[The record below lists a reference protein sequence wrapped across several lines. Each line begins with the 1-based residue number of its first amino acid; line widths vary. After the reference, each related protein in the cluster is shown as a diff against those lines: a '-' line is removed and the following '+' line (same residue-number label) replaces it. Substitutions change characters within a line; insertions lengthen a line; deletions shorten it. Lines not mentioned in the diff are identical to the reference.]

1 MISYI
6 TRRVLVLPFVILGI
20 LLIIFGMIQLL
31 SVNQRLSTYI
41 SSPAEL
47 KNTDIEVL
55 KEQYGLTDPIW
66 ARFGRWLDDVVHL
79 RFGWSESAKMT
90 AKEAFSQFFPVS
102 LELALWSVL
111 PIVLGGIWLGT
122 ISAVNHNQFI
132 DHITRLFAIVGWS
145 LPSFVAALLL
155 LMIFYGG
162 VVTWFP
168 PGRLG
173 LDATRIVNSAQFVRY
188 TQINTIDAVLN
199 WNWFVFWNA
208 VKHIILPAIVMSYVR
223 WAMLLRIMRSSLLE
237 TLRKDYVQT
246 ARAKGQK
253 ESIVIKKHARRN
265 ALIPVV
271 TVAGI
276 YVAFLINGLVI
287 TETIFNW
294 HGLGRWAVTAAQQFD
309 TSSLMLF
316 ALFNGVLLVMAN
328 LTVDIIYA
336 YLDPRVTYD

>member
-6 TRRVLVLPFVILGI
+6 TRRVLVLPFVILGV
-20 LLIIFGMIQLL
+20 LLIVFGMIQFL

-47 KNTDIEVL
+47 KNTDLEVL
-55 KEQYGLTDPIW
+55 AEQYGLNDPIW
-66 ARFGRWLDDVVHL
+66 TRFGRWMSDVVQFN
-79 RFGWSESAKMT
+79 FGWSESAKMPT
-90 AKEAFSQFFPVS
+90 KRAFTTFFPVS
-102 LELALWSVL
+102 LELAIWSAL

-122 ISAVNHNQFI
+122 VAAVNHNNVV

-145 LPSFVAALLL
+145 LPSFVAGLLL
-155 LMIFYGG
+155 LMVFYGG
-162 VVTWFP
+162 VVSWFP
-168 PGRLG
+168 PGRLSFE
-173 LDATRIVNSAQFVRY
+173 AKQIVNSAQFVRY
-188 TQINTIDAVLN
+188 TQMNTIDAILN
-199 WNWFVFWNA
+199 WNWFVFADA
-208 VKHIILPAIVMSYVR
+208 VRHIILPAIVMSYVR

-253 ESIVIKKHARRN
+253 EGVVIKKHARRN

-276 YVAFLINGLVI
+276 YIAFLINGLVV
-287 TETIFNW
+287 TETIFDW
-294 HGLGRWAVTAAQQFD
+294 HGLGRWAVNAAQQFD

-316 ALFNGVLLVMAN
+316 VLFNGVLLVFAN
-328 LTVDIIYA
+328 LAVDIIYA

>member
-6 TRRVLVLPFVILGI
+6 SRRVLVLPFVLFGI

-47 KNTDIEVL
+47 KNTKPEVL
-55 KEQYGLTDPIW
+55 IEQYGLNDPVW
-66 ARFGRWLDDVVHL
+66 VRFGRWIDDVVHL

-90 AKEAFSQFFPVS
+90 AKQAFAEYFPVS
-102 LELALWSVL
+102 MELALWSVL
-111 PIVLGGIWLGT
+111 PIVVVGVWLGT
-122 ISAVNHNQFI
+122 VSAVNHNNVI
-132 DHITRLFAIVGWS
+132 DHITRVFAIVGWS
-145 LPSFVAALLL
+145 LPSFVAGLVL
-155 LMIFYGG
+155 LMLFYGG
-162 VVTWFP
+162 LVTWFP

-173 LDATRIVNSAQFVRY
+173 LEASEIVHSAQFVRY
-188 TQINTIDAVLN
+188 TRMNTIDAVLN
-199 WNWFVFWNA
+199 WNWFVFADA
-208 VKHIILPAIVMSYVR
+208 VQHIILPAIVMSYVR

-237 TLRKDYVQT
+237 TLRKNYVQT
-246 ARAKGQK
+246 ARAKGLK
-253 ESIVIKKHARRN
+253 ESVVIKKHARRN

-271 TVAGI
+271 TIAGI

-316 ALFNGVLLVMAN
+316 ALFNGVLLVVAN
-328 LTVDIIYA
+328 LVVDLIYA

>member
-1 MISYI
+1 MLSYI
-6 TRRVLVLPFVILGI
+6 TRRVLILPFVLLGV
-20 LLIIFGMIQLL
+20 LLIVFGMIQFL

-47 KNTDIEVL
+47 KNTDLEVL
-55 KEQYGLTDPIW
+55 AEDYGLNDPIW
-66 ARFGRWLDDVVHL
+66 TRFGRWMKDVVNL
-79 RFGWSESAKMT
+79 NFGWSESAKMPVS
-90 AKEAFSQFFPVS
+90 KAFASFFPVS

-111 PIVLGGIWLGT
+111 PIILGGVWLGT
-122 ISAVNHNQFI
+122 VAAVNHNNVI
-132 DHITRLFAIVGWS
+132 DHIARLFAIVGWS
-145 LPSFVAALLL
+145 LPSFVAGLLL
-155 LMIFYGG
+155 LMVFYGG
-162 VVTWFP
+162 VVSWFP

-173 LDATRIVNSAQFVRY
+173 LEAKQIVNSAQFVRY
-188 TQINTIDAVLN
+188 TRMNTIDAVLN
-199 WNWFVFWNA
+199 WNWAVFVDA
-208 VKHIILPAIVMSYVR
+208 VQHIILPAIVMSYVR

-253 ESIVIKKHARRN
+253 EGVVIKKHARRN

-276 YVAFLINGLVI
+276 YVAFLINGLVV

-294 HGLGRWAVTAAQQFD
+294 HGLGRWAVNSAQQFD

-316 ALFNGVLLVMAN
+316 VLFNGVLLVFAN
-328 LTVDIIYA
+328 LIVDIIYA